1 MRYTVKVVHRF
12 VDTLE
17 NPVKMRSVGDIYDI
31 TTPERLL
38 ELLGENRNKTK
49 YVEFIS
55 STKSEELKREGKKI
69 IIHQGYL
76 YYIGGIETF
85 LFNLT
90 KTYRNKNITIMCN
103 MIEPKQL
110 VNLSRYADI
119 VIDNQKQ
126 FSCDILIIGNYDG
139 SSVLHRAKAEKV
151 YQMIHADLSGM
162 KANHPDYANLQWS
175 KHPRIDKVI
184 CVSETAAKG
193 LAPFSKCEPEVIYN
207 ILDDEYELE
216 EGKVFITL
224 SRATK
229 EKGITR
235 MIEMAKAFKAANKP
249 FIWFVCCSLNQ
260 VKDPH
265 ILKEIQSI
273 PEFIIVP
280 PSTLNKIL
288 IQGCDYLVQLSDTES
303 FCYSAF
309 EALQRGVPV
318 ILTKFPEA
326 YNIVDEGENGYLV
339 EMDLSDLD
347 IDKIFNHKPQHV
359 GYIDRCDH
367 DKWEKVFK
375 GEL

>member
-17 NPVKMRSVGDIYDI
+17 NPVKMRNVGDIYDI
-31 TTPERLL
+31 TTPGRLI

-249 FIWFVCCSLNQ
+249 FIWFVCCSLSQ